1 MERKEALIYLCDKH
15 QFTEDLEYLLN
26 NQKMNNVSLHQLNT
40 SRSDRVVNSEDEE
53 GTYSFE

>member
-1 MERKEALIYLCDKH
+1 MIYLCDKH